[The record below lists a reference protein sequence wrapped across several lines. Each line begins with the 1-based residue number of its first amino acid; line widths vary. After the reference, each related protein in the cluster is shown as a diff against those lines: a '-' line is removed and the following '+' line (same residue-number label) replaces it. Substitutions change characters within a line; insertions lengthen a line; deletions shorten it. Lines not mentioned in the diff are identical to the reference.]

1 MYSCTICTWVFKWKS
16 RMIPAL
22 LSVTTLP
29 QAMISPGLALMCTL
43 QSMGYASRHKI
54 HIYYV
59 WYRLSVISTSKTND
73 ILEDKS
79 FD

>member
-1 MYSCTICTWVFKWKS
+1 MYSGTIYTWVLKPKS

-29 QAMISPGLALMCTL
+29 RAIISPGLALMCTL

-73 ILEDKS
+73 IVEDKS
-79 FD
+79 LD